1 MGSFPK
7 HKLIWSFLPFY
18 FRVCAFSISRT
29 RLSRSLDQ
37 ATTNLGHGPRGRMM
51 KLFMITLVD
60 TKNSLYQALI
70 QQPAGFFFAA
80 HHLWSARYV
89 MLFLHFLVRC
99 LFSSVLQLLFLCK
112 AKIKYMSRRQ
122 SKYVINKYI
131 VHVSNCQKKWKFGL
145 SPTGD
150 SIKHFLC
157 PWRSSWEETWFPRK
171 LKAGGEKIIVG
182 NKRLSIIY
190 WEACW
195 RNFTWQNHICGGK
208 YGGGHT
214 LPLGNS
220 TSFNS

>member
-89 MLFLHFLVRC
+89 MLFPHFLVRC

-131 VHVSNCQKKWKFGL
+131 VHVSNCQKNGNL
-145 SPTGD
+145 GCRLP
-150 SIKHFLC
+150 
-157 PWRSSWEETWFPRK
+157 
-171 LKAGGEKIIVG
+171 KI
-182 NKRLSIIY
+182 LSIFCVHGALLERKHGSPEN
-190 WEACW
+190 WKQEE
-195 RNFTWQNHICGGK
+195 K
-208 YGGGHT
+208 K
-214 LPLGNS
+214 
-220 TSFNS
+220 